1 MHCRENCRPTAA
13 VCHLRSKSRCRF
25 RVRLR
30 RHSSEIIGAN
40 GTLAAHVERNAE
52 RRGSSAEARAHT
64 GSQVLH
70 EDPLTS
76 SLGTAMSYFAVQKQS
91 SASQGE
97 G

>member
-40 GTLAAHVERNAE
+40 GTLAAHVGQNSRGNVEYKAGA
-52 RRGSSAEARAHT
+52 RRTAHR
-64 GSQVLH
+64 GQ
-70 EDPLTS
+70 
-76 SLGTAMSYFAVQKQS
+76 QKII
-91 SASQGE
+91 E